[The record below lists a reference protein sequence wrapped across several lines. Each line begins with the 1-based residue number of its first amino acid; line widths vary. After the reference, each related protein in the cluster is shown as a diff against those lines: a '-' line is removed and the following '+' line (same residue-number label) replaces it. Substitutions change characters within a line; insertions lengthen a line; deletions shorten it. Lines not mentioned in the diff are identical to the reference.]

1 MNQEPINVK
10 LVGGLGNQLFIW
22 ATATAI
28 SKRTGLRFNLDA
40 TQCTQWGYQLGDF
53 RIEAKYLAKSPPD
66 GLLPTRLDKH
76 DSRLINFLRHLRQEL
91 RKFRFGQN
99 HWERS
104 NSFDSSVFKIR
115 PGKTLCGYFQS
126 YKYFDSYAIEI
137 RDFLLNN
144 FKVTPEFDVIYKQ
157 FEGSKWVAI
166 DFRRQDYERFSDTF
180 GLVGENYYQAALA
193 FLSSEFPNLKKI
205 VFSDDV
211 LQAKMSMPNC
221 DGYIGNEQL
230 KSSAARLILMSKA
243 DAIIGSNST
252 FGWWAAYLSEAQDRF
267 KIFPDPWF
275 KDAKINPKDLV
286 PLNWTRI
293 KNK

>member
-1 MNQEPINVK
+1 MNHEPIKVK

-28 SKRTGLRFNLDA
+28 SKRTGLRFDLDA

-53 RIEAKYLAKSPPD
+53 GIDAKYMANSPPD
-66 GLLPTRLDKH
+66 GLLPTRIVKN
-76 DSRLINFLRHLRQEL
+76 DSRLINFLRLIRQEL
-91 RKFRFGQN
+91 RKFRIGPN

-115 PGKTLCGYFQS
+115 AGKTLCGYFQS
-126 YKYFDSYAIEI
+126 YKYFESYEKEI
-137 RDFLLNN
+137 RDFLVNN
-144 FKVTPEFDVIYKQ
+144 FILAPEIEVLCKQ
-157 FEGSKWVAI
+157 FEGSNWVAI
-166 DFRRQDYERFSDTF
+166 DFRRQDYERFSHTF

-193 FLSSEFPNLKKI
+193 YLSSEFPNIKKI

-211 LQAKMSMPNC
+211 LQAKIAIPNC
-221 DGYIGNEQL
+221 DGYIGVEQL

-252 FGWWAAYLSEAQDRF
+252 FGWWAAYLSDAQNKF

-275 KDAKINPKDLV
+275 KDAKINPRDLV
-286 PLNWTRI
+286 PLHWTRI
-293 KNK
+293 KN

>member
-1 MNQEPINVK
+1 MSQEPIKVK

-28 SKRTGLRFNLDA
+28 SKRTGLRFDLDA

-53 RIEAKYLAKSPPD
+53 GIEAKYLANSPPD
-66 GLLPTRLDKH
+66 GLLPTRIMKH
-76 DSRLINFLRHLRQEL
+76 DSRLINFLRLIRQEL
-91 RKFRFGQN
+91 RKFRIGSN

-104 NSFDSSVFKIR
+104 NSFDSSVFEIR

-126 YKYFDSYAIEI
+126 YKYFENHEKEI
-137 RDFLLNN
+137 RDFLVNN
-144 FKVTPEFDVIYKQ
+144 FILAPEIEVVAKQ

-166 DFRRQDYERFSDTF
+166 DFRRRDYERFSHTF
-180 GLVGENYYQAALA
+180 GLVGEKYYQAALT
-193 FLSSEFPNLKKI
+193 FLSSEFPNLRKI

-211 LQAKMSMPNC
+211 LQAKIAMPNC
-221 DGYIGNEQL
+221 DGYIGVEQL

-252 FGWWAAYLSEAQDRF
+252 FGWWAAYLSEAQSKF

-286 PLNWTRI
+286 PLDWTRV
-293 KNK
+293 KH